1 MNLKDPK
8 VQKIL
13 LVSLA
18 VVVMSYV
25 YFGTGLLPIN
35 YPVRK
40 AKIQEMEQE
49 YNKLSA
55 ELEKARKVVAD
66 MARLEA
72 EYERLHEQWISA
84 QELLPEE
91 EEMPDLLR
99 QVTTAGNKAGV
110 TFALF
115 EPQAASPREFHVEH
129 PIKLKVRGG
138 YHQVGIFLSRLANLD
153 RIVNV
158 ANLQVRTAPKTRAK
172 SSGPRRGVP
181 DDQQRV
187 ERVKKERF
195 STETVEAQFTLV
207 AYTLLKGVSHEAVEP
222 QHAQND

>member
-8 VQKIL
+8 VQKI
-13 LVSLA
+13 VIGALA
-18 VVVMSYV
+18 MIIVSYV
-25 YFGTGLLPIN
+25 YFGTSFLPFT

-40 AKIQEMEQE
+40 AKIQSMEQE
-49 YNKLSA
+49 YAKLSA

-66 MARLEA
+66 MPRLEA
-72 EYERLHEQWISA
+72 EYERLHEQWLSA

-110 TFALF
+110 VFALF
-115 EPQAASPREFHVEH
+115 EPQATSPREFHVEH
-129 PIKLKVRGG
+129 PIKVKVRGG

-158 ANLQVRTAPKTRAK
+158 ANLKLTVPAGKARAASRK
-172 SSGPRRGVP
+172 PG
-181 DDQQRV
+181 D
-187 ERVKKERF
+187 KKARL
-195 STETVEAQFTLV
+195 STETVEANFTLV
-207 AYTLLKGVSHEAVEP
+207 AYTLLEGVSNEAVQP

>member
-13 LVSLA
+13 IGVLGILV
-18 VVVMSYV
+18 VSYV
-25 YFGTGLLPIN
+25 YFGTTLLPIT

-40 AKIQEMEQE
+40 AKIQAMEQE
-49 YNKLSA
+49 YNKLST

-72 EYERLHEQWISA
+72 EYERLHEQWLLA

-115 EPQAASPREFHVEH
+115 EPQPVTPREFHAEH
-129 PIKLKVRGG
+129 PIKVKVRGG

-158 ANLQVRTAPKTRAK
+158 ANLQITPPKQQAARGA
-172 SSGPRRGVP
+172 SSRKKGGSEKDRRKL
-181 DDQQRV
+181 QRL
-187 ERVKKERF
+187 

-207 AYTLLKGVSHEAVEP
+207 AYTLLKGVENEAVQP
-222 QHAQND
+222 QHARNN